1 MAVLSD
7 LNALLGDNDVVLTL
21 YIRKAVTAISNH
33 LKTEILETDYEDA
46 IIEFVT
52 IAYNKRGNEGMKQ
65 FSQGSLSGT
74 YIDDIPPSVK
84 SLLPLPKLLMRG

>member
-1 MAVLSD
+1 MIIDD
-7 LNALLGDNDVVLTL
+7 LNILLTDDDAVLTL
-21 YIRKAVTAISNH
+21 YIRKAVTVISNY
-33 LKTEILETDYEDA
+33 LKVTILEEDYADA

-84 SLLPLPKLLMRG
+84 ALLPLPKLLMRG

>member
-1 MAVLSD
+1 MIIDD
-7 LNALLGDNDVVLTL
+7 LNILLTDDDAVLTL
-21 YIRKAVTAISNH
+21 YIRKAVTVISNY
-33 LKTEILETDYEDA
+33 LKVTILEEDYADA

-65 FSQGSLSGT
+65 FSQGSLSGS

-84 SLLPLPKLLMRG
+84 NLLPLPLIVMRG

>member
-7 LNALLGDNDVVLTL
+7 LNILLGDNDAVLTL
-21 YIRKAVTAISNH
+21 YIRKAVTSINNY

-84 SLLPLPKLLMRG
+84 ALLPLPKLLMRG

>member
-1 MAVLSD
+1 MIIDD
-7 LNALLGDNDVVLTL
+7 LNILLTDDDAVLTL
-21 YIRKAVTAISNH
+21 YIRKAVTVISNY
-33 LKTEILETDYEDA
+33 LKVTILETDYEDA

-84 SLLPLPKLLMRG
+84 ALLPLPKLLMRG

>member
-1 MAVLSD
+1 MAVLND
-7 LNALLGDNDVVLTL
+7 LNILLGNDDVVLTL
-21 YIRKAVTAISNH
+21 YIRKAVTVINNY
-33 LKTEILETDYEDA
+33 LKTTILETDYEDA

-84 SLLPLPKLLMRG
+84 ALLPLPVIVMRG

>member
-1 MAVLSD
+1 MILDD
-7 LNALLGDNDVVLTL
+7 LNILLGSDDVVLTL
-21 YIRKAVTAISNH
+21 YIRKAVTLINNY
-33 LKTEILETDYEDA
+33 LKTTIAEEDYSDA

>member
-7 LNALLGDNDVVLTL
+7 LNVLLGDDDVVLTL
-21 YIRKAVTAISNH
+21 YIRKAVTVISNY
-33 LKTEILETDYEDA
+33 LKTTILETDYEDA

-65 FSQGSLSGT
+65 FTQGGLSGT

-84 SLLPLPKLLMRG
+84 ALLPLPKLLMRG

>member
-7 LNALLGDNDVVLTL
+7 LNILLGDNDAVLTL
-21 YIRKAVTAISNH
+21 YIRKAVTSINNY
-33 LKTEILETDYEDA
+33 LKTTIAEEDYSDA

-84 SLLPLPKLLMRG
+84 ALLPLPKLLMRG